1 MTQKLQAFW
10 RKIDLWFG
18 KWHDEFGKF
27 SSEHLKV
34 SKLVL
39 SSFCSKYK
47 MHELK
52 IYRGI
57 MGNDTKELWKVLR
70 GIDLLFKN
78 WHKEFDKFWL
88 ENLKVS
94 KTYTLMGCFW
104 PKYIMFELRK
114 YRVVMFDGTQDW
126 YKVWRKTDLCFQK

>member
-1 MTQKLQAFW
+1 
-10 RKIDLWFG
+10 
-18 KWHDEFGKF
+18 
-27 SSEHLKV
+27 
-34 SKLVL
+34 
-39 SSFCSKYK
+39 
-47 MHELK
+47 
-52 IYRGI
+52 
-57 MGNDTKELWKVLR
+57 MGNDTKEWWKVLR

-126 YKVWRKTDLCFQK
+126 YKLWRKTDLCFQK

>member
-1 MTQKLQAFW
+1 
-10 RKIDLWFG
+10 
-18 KWHDEFGKF
+18 
-27 SSEHLKV
+27 
-34 SKLVL
+34 
-39 SSFCSKYK
+39 

-78 WHKEFDKFWL
+78 WHKEFDEFLL

>member
-1 MTQKLQAFW
+1 
-10 RKIDLWFG
+10 
-18 KWHDEFGKF
+18 
-27 SSEHLKV
+27 
-34 SKLVL
+34 
-39 SSFCSKYK
+39 

-52 IYRGI
+52 IYRGV

-78 WHKEFDKFWL
+78 WHKEFDEFLL

>member
-1 MTQKLQAFW
+1 
-10 RKIDLWFG
+10 
-18 KWHDEFGKF
+18 
-27 SSEHLKV
+27 
-34 SKLVL
+34 
-39 SSFCSKYK
+39 
-47 MHELK
+47 
-52 IYRGI
+52 

-78 WHKEFDKFWL
+78 WHKEFDEFLL